1 MKPSYMFSSA
11 TERDPTDPAIE
22 EAPGPQDY
30 ENQGLHSLKKD
41 FSRPRIVIASP
52 TRNTDG
58 AIRTEL
64 YVASNELKYKNLSPG
79 PVPILEYPD
88 DKKAR
93 ERTEPRL
100 RQYGLNMITNTLQDP
115 EQIKSNNEVAKAA
128 LKKRLITNEP
138 PGPGQYNPVKQPIGP
153 HTSRNSTLDN
163 ISDLRKVKD
172 KSVLLG
178 KLGF

>member
-1 MKPSYMFSSA
+1 M
-11 TERDPTDPAIE
+11 
-22 EAPGPQDY
+22 
-30 ENQGLHSLKKD
+30 
-41 FSRPRIVIASP
+41 IASP

-79 PVPILEYPD
+79 PAPILEYPE
-88 DKKAR
+88 DKKVR

-128 LKKRLITNEP
+128 LKKRLVSNQP
-138 PGPGQYNPVKQPIGP
+138 PGPGQYDPVKQAIIGSYS
-153 HTSRNSTLDN
+153 TRNSTLEN